1 ALGGTPTPVPAATRK
16 RRRRFLLAGV
26 TAALGVAAAVFVA
39 TRPAGPPEGLNPR
52 LSMLVLP
59 FNNLRED
66 PGTDWLRNG
75 SVNMLAL
82 NMSQWKDMK
91 VVDHERVHDL
101 LARHGLTSSDD
112 IGLDMARRLAREAG
126 VWTVVLGDFQQV
138 GDSLHL
144 TARVFDVAT
153 GVREDVAEVSAPAS
167 DDPRP
172 SFDQLALRLL
182 DISGAPGEVRANLAE
197 ATTTSLAAYQSYLAG
212 LDRLNRWELG
222 AAQRN
227 FERAVQ
233 IDTTFGLA
241 YYKLALTRGWL
252 VGVQDST
259 GQHAIDRALLYSQQ
273 LPAHDRA
280 VITAYR
286 FFLLG
291 QNAASRN
298 IYQQLLARDPGDPD
312 AWYGLGDAWF
322 HDTKGRIDENRT
334 ESLRA
339 FRRTLALAPDYALA
353 YEHVQFML
361 NQASRPGTALALV
374 SPDSFALAYDK
385 DGRPLLDSTTLAA
398 ATARARAAGLESARA
413 WSTAQPATG
422 RAHLAMVDALLA
434 SQQYPEALAE
444 VARFR
449 ASDPDN
455 PETPFLQARVRFAS
469 GEGPRAAAELKAALA
484 AITAGDFAG
493 AEDAPTVMAD
503 VLAGANIFAFY
514 GDLTSAARVIE
525 LADEIRTEV
534 LPASMPEPMKG
545 SDWNRSMQ
553 ASLYGAA
560 GAPIAALE
568 RIWAATAEEA
578 RSVPADKRT
587 PILHSGGD
595 AALGLFSVTG
605 DPRPLEEFQAIGGE
619 ELPPELTAL
628 LALSRHDTVAARKAL
643 TAPDSER
650 KMYMSWN
657 PLYAQAQFELGD
669 YTGTIET
676 LRLFETPYLNTRGFD
691 SRWAMLGR
699 VRLLRAAALEKLG
712 RRSEAAE
719 QYRLVLAQWKSADPE
734 IVERFLRQAE
744 AGLARVQGQG

>member
-1 ALGGTPTPVPAATRK
+1 
-16 RRRRFLLAGV
+16 
-26 TAALGVAAAVFVA
+26 
-39 TRPAGPPEGLNPR
+39 
-52 LSMLVLP
+52 
-59 FNNLRED
+59 
-66 PGTDWLRNG
+66 
-75 SVNMLAL
+75 
-82 NMSQWKDMK
+82 
-91 VVDHERVHDL
+91 VHDL
-101 LARHGLTSSDD
+101 LARHRLTAGDE
-112 IGLDMARRLAREAG
+112 IGLEMARRLARDAG

-144 TARVFDVAT
+144 TARVFDVST

-172 SFDQLALRLL
+172 NFDQLALRLL
-182 DISGAPGEVRANLAE
+182 DIAGAPGEVRADLAA
-197 ATTTSLAAYQSYLAG
+197 ATTTSLQAYQSYLAG

-227 FERAVQ
+227 FERAVE

-252 VGVQDST
+252 VGVQDSS
-259 GQHAIDRALLYSQQ
+259 GQRAIDRALLYSQR

-286 FFLLG
+286 LFVLG

-298 IYQQLLARDPGDPD
+298 IYQQLLARDPRDAD

-322 HDTKGRIDENRT
+322 HDQQGRTDRNWT

-339 FRRTLALAPDYALA
+339 FRRALALAPDYALA
-353 YEHVQFML
+353 YEHVQAML
-361 NQASRPGTALALV
+361 NQASRPHSARVLV
-374 SPDSFALAYDK
+374 TPDSFTLAYNNEGK
-385 DGRPLLDSTTLAA
+385 PLLDSTALAA
-398 ATARARAAGLESARA
+398 AATRARAAGLESARA

-434 SQQYPEALAE
+434 NQQYPDALAE

-484 AITAGDFAG
+484 AITPGDFAG

-503 VLAGANIFAFY
+503 VLAGANIFAYY
-514 GDLTSAARVIE
+514 GDLASAARVLE

-534 LPASMPEPMKG
+534 LPASMPETMKG
-545 SDWNRSMQ
+545 GNWKRSMQ

-560 GAPIAALE
+560 GVPVAALE
-568 RIWAATAEEA
+568 RIWEATAEEA
-578 RSVPADKRT
+578 RSVPADKRAA
-587 PILHSGGD
+587 ILHSGGD
-595 AALGLFSVTG
+595 AALGLFAVTR
-605 DPRPLEEFQAIGGE
+605 DARAIEEYQAIGGE
-619 ELPPELTAL
+619 ELPP
-628 LALSRHDTVAARKAL
+628 ALSALVALTRHDTVAARKAMA
-643 TAPDSER
+643 APDSGR
-650 KMYMSWN
+650 KMYMGWH
-657 PLYAQAQFELGD
+657 PLYAQAQFLMGD
-669 YTGTIET
+669 YAGTIET
-676 LRLFETPYLNTRGFD
+676 LELFEVAYLNTRGFD

-699 VRLLRAAALEKLG
+699 VRLLRAAAFEKLG
-712 RRSEAAE
+712 RRVEAAE
-719 QYRLVLAQWKSADPE
+719 QYQLVLAQWKSADPE
-734 IVERFLRQAE
+734 LAEFIRQAE
-744 AGLARVQGQG
+744 AGLARVQGRG